1 MRFLQLLGSRIKI
14 GFLILCF
21 AINLSYCFTNERYT
35 IVSICFLSI
44 SMLGY
49 CIECAA
55 IKTLKE
61 SEKGI
66 EATIEMLKKCFTQK
80 DDEKWKY

>member
-1 MRFLQLLGSRIKI
+1 MRFLQLLGSRLKI

-21 AINLSYCFTNERYT
+21 AINLSCCFTNERYT

-49 CIECAA
+49 CIESAA
-55 IKTLKE
+55 SKTLKYSEKE
-61 SEKGI
+61 SEAI
-66 EATIEMLKKCFTQK
+66 IEMLNKCLTKK
-80 DDEKWKY
+80 DDEK

>member
-21 AINLSYCFTNERYT
+21 AINLSCCFTNERYT
-35 IVSICFLSI
+35 VVSICFLSI

-49 CIECAA
+49 CIEGAA
-55 IKTLKE
+55 SKTIKE

-66 EATIEMLKKCFTQK
+66 EATIEMLNKCLKKK
-80 DDEKWKY
+80 DDEK

>member
-21 AINLSYCFTNERYT
+21 AINLSCCFTNERYT

-49 CIECAA
+49 CIESSAS
-55 IKTLKE
+55 KTLEYSEKE
-61 SEKGI
+61 SEAI
-66 EATIEMLKKCFTQK
+66 REMLNKCFTQK
-80 DDEKWKY
+80 DDEK

>member
-21 AINLSYCFTNERYT
+21 AINLSCCFTNERYT
-35 IVSICFLSI
+35 VVSICFLSI

-49 CIECAA
+49 CIEGAA
-55 IKTLKE
+55 RETLKYSEKE
-61 SEKGI
+61 SEAI
-66 EATIEMLKKCFTQK
+66 REMLNKCFTKK
-80 DDEKWKY
+80 DDEK